1 MQYGQPGGYSPPLP
15 REEPVIV
22 LENHQ
27 AVVPTCLRSTTIVPV
42 PKKPQVRCLNDYRP
56 VALTPIIMKCF
67 ERLVLPHIKASIP
80 TDLDSHQ
87 FAYRGNSSTE
97 DAISTALHTSLSHL
111 EHLNTYVRMLFVDF
125 SSAFNTIVPHKLV
138 DKLNNLGLTTT
149 LCSWILDFLTNRP
162 QNVKVRNHT
171 SATITLNTGAPQ
183 GCVLSPALF
192 TLFTHDCKSI
202 HSSNTI
208 VKFAD
213 DTIVVGLISG
223 NDETH
228 YREEVQH
235 LVECCVESDLVLN
248 TTKTKEIV
256 VDYRRTQKMTP
267 PPLHINGAEVE
278 RVNDIKFLG
287 LHITKDLT
295 WTINTTYLVK
305 KAQQRLFFLRKLK
318 KAKVPSQL
326 LVNFNRSTIESI
338 LSHCITVWYTS
349 CTKENWR
356 DLARIIKTAQKIVGT
371 KLPNLDTVYAS
382 WLHKSASSS
391 RGIIMV
397 RSKELSE
404 AFRKKIV
411 DAYESDESKFEILF
425 GKLGRHVIRTKEDKD
440 NPSCYQR
447 SVQKPASLMVWGC
460 MSACGMGSLHI
471 WTGTINAESQSTILT
486 CFKTGRRRGRRMIGR
501 ITGGDEV
508 AYRREVASL
517 VTWCEDNNLTL
528 NTDETK
534 EMKGSI
540 KSKIEKLRR
549 WSTSTGGSFK
559 QPSKMKTLSL
569 RSSTVEAEEGVCND
583 EHERKKL
590 RPMVASVFGQGV
602 ESLDTGTA
610 AMHGVLQGTRG
621 KNGEDEESGNERE
634 FDEPLCALVQN
645 CTMLHNII
653 GPACIFLRQSLAQAQ
668 LDRDLR
674 PEEIEELKEAF
685 KEFDKDKD
693 GFISC
698 KDLGECMR
706 TMGYM
711 PTEMELIELSQQICG
726 GRVDFDDFVEL
737 MGPKMLAETADM
749 IGVKELRDA
758 FREFD
763 SNGDG
768 QISLAELREA
778 MKKLMGQQLNQRE
791 IDEILR
797 DVDLNGDGLVDFE
810 EFVRMMSR

>member
-1 MQYGQPGGYSPPLP
+1 MDWELFTQSADLEEYSSSVLAYIAFCTDTVLTTKTIKVFPNQKPSLDRNVRQPGGYSPPLP
-15 REEPVIV
+15 REEPVII
-22 LENHQ
+22 LENHQVRSTMRKIDITKAAGPDRVPGCTLKSCADQLAEVFTNIFNLSLQQ

-338 LSHCITVWYTS
+338 LSLLLNLEVDKRVS
-349 CTKENWR
+349 
-356 DLARIIKTAQKIVGT
+356 LII
-371 KLPNLDTVYAS
+371 
-382 WLHKSASSS
+382 
-391 RGIIMV
+391 
-397 RSKELSE
+397 
-404 AFRKKIV
+404 
-411 DAYESDESKFEILF
+411 
-425 GKLGRHVIRTKEDKD
+425 
-440 NPSCYQR
+440 
-447 SVQKPASLMVWGC
+447 
-460 MSACGMGSLHI
+460 
-471 WTGTINAESQSTILT
+471 
-486 CFKTGRRRGRRMIGR
+486 
-501 ITGGDEV
+501 
-508 AYRREVASL
+508 
-517 VTWCEDNNLTL
+517 
-528 NTDETK
+528 
-534 EMKGSI
+534 
-540 KSKIEKLRR
+540 
-549 WSTSTGGSFK
+549 
-559 QPSKMKTLSL
+559 
-569 RSSTVEAEEGVCND
+569 
-583 EHERKKL
+583 
-590 RPMVASVFGQGV
+590 
-602 ESLDTGTA
+602 
-610 AMHGVLQGTRG
+610 
-621 KNGEDEESGNERE
+621 
-634 FDEPLCALVQN
+634 
-645 CTMLHNII
+645 
-653 GPACIFLRQSLAQAQ
+653 
-668 LDRDLR
+668 
-674 PEEIEELKEAF
+674 
-685 KEFDKDKD
+685 
-693 GFISC
+693 
-698 KDLGECMR
+698 
-706 TMGYM
+706 
-711 PTEMELIELSQQICG
+711 
-726 GRVDFDDFVEL
+726 
-737 MGPKMLAETADM
+737 
-749 IGVKELRDA
+749 
-758 FREFD
+758 
-763 SNGDG
+763 
-768 QISLAELREA
+768 
-778 MKKLMGQQLNQRE
+778 
-791 IDEILR
+791 
-797 DVDLNGDGLVDFE
+797 
-810 EFVRMMSR
+810 